1 MKSPNFCN
9 SPAFFLKRKAT
20 FLPQRHNCHLFHRE
34 ALDVGIN
41 VGINVG
47 TNVGINVGENERKV
61 LSILTHSPQSTANE
75 ISEVL
80 DQVRSE

>member
-41 VGINVG
+41 VG
-47 TNVGINVGENERKV
+47 ENERKV
-61 LSILTHSPQSTANE
+61 LSILVHSLQSAAKE
-75 ISEVL
+75 MSEVL
-80 DQVRSE
+80 GQVRSE

>member
-47 TNVGINVGENERKV
+47 ENERKV
-61 LSILTHSPQSTANE
+61 LSLLAHSPQSAAKE
-75 ISEVL
+75 MSEVL

>member
-41 VGINVG
+41 VGTNVG
-47 TNVGINVGENERKV
+47 TNVGENERKV
-61 LSILTHSPQSTANE
+61 LSLLAHSPQSAAKE
-75 ISEVL
+75 MSEVL
-80 DQVRSE
+80 GQVRSE